1 MIGIGFGPFRGPGP
15 LNGGQIENAGSA
27 DRKNGTGKSNSLIP
41 NARRIQC
48 ESFLHGADEAP
59 RSNPSFHRVFP
70 FPIPH
75 AVEYILRVA
84 TFCLFEIPS
93 ENTFPP
99 SLSTLRYMGKNS
111 VRLNWSNARKLTTSS
126 GKKIPRFFAEKKKS
140 YPSKITPCLTIQAIF
155 SILRH
160 IEYDSTLGFVFLLTP
175 VCPVLSLS
183 EIYRHVIAF
192 HPVGSNSNR
201 RFNVSIQ
208 RTLVSSSFF
217 GEIIAPRKTWFLVNQ
232 YIYLLLL
239 WKKY

>member
-1 MIGIGFGPFRGPGP
+1 MREEFNASRFSTEPTKLHAPTHPFTEFSHF
-15 LNGGQIENAGSA
+15 L
-27 DRKNGTGKSNSLIP
+27 SLMP
-41 NARRIQC
+41 WN
-48 ESFLHGADEAP
+48 
-59 RSNPSFHRVFP
+59 
-70 FPIPH
+70 
-75 AVEYILRVA
+75 
-84 TFCLFEIPS
+84 TFCVSLRFAFSKYLRKIR
-93 ENTFPP
+93 FLPP
-99 SLSTLRYMGKNS
+99 PLSTLRYMGKNS

-140 YPSKITPCLTIQAIF
+140 YPSKVTPCASWRAIF

-208 RTLVSSSFF
+208 
-217 GEIIAPRKTWFLVNQ
+217 
-232 YIYLLLL
+232 
-239 WKKY
+239 

>member
-99 SLSTLRYMGKNS
+99 SLSTLRYMEKNS

-126 GKKIPRFFAEKKKS
+126 GNS
-140 YPSKITPCLTIQAIF
+140 TIF
-155 SILRH
+155 R
-160 IEYDSTLGFVFLLTP
+160 
-175 VCPVLSLS
+175 
-183 EIYRHVIAF
+183 
-192 HPVGSNSNR
+192 
-201 RFNVSIQ
+201 
-208 RTLVSSSFF
+208 
-217 GEIIAPRKTWFLVNQ
+217 
-232 YIYLLLL
+232 
-239 WKKY
+239 WKKEIVFFENNPMPDDTSYIFYPTSHRIRFYAWIRFSLDTCLSCIISVWNIPTRNRVPSRWI

>member
-99 SLSTLRYMGKNS
+99 PSLSTLRYMEKNS

-140 YPSKITPCLTIQAIF
+140 YPSKVTPCASWRYSYIF
-155 SILRH
+155 YPTSHRIRFYAWIRFSL
-160 IEYDSTLGFVFLLTP
+160 DT
-175 VCPVLSLS
+175 CLSCIIS
-183 EIYRHVIAF
+183 VWNIPTR
-192 HPVGSNSNR
+192 NR
-201 RFNVSIQ
+201 VPSRWI
-208 RTLVSSSFF
+208 
-217 GEIIAPRKTWFLVNQ
+217 
-232 YIYLLLL
+232 
-239 WKKY
+239 